1 METIADALRKEE
13 RLKKEKEVI
22 ALHKM
27 LEQGDTLIK
36 QQDTLIKQQDALI
49 KQQDALIEQED
60 TMIEQEN
67 TMIEQEDTA
76 LHEIVQK
83 MLKKKMSFQM
93 IQEITGLSYDK
104 IKRIE
109 ADTGNIT

>member
-36 QQDTLIKQQDALI
+36 QLDTLI

-83 MLKKKMSFQM
+83 MLRRDMNFQM
-93 IQEITGLSYDK
+93 IGEITGLRYEE
-104 IKRIE
+104 IKQIKDG
-109 ADTGNIT
+109 AAG

>member
-36 QQDTLIKQQDALI
+36 QLDTLI

>member
-36 QQDTLIKQQDALI
+36 QLDTLI

-60 TMIEQEN
+60 